1 MVYNF
6 DSKEITGHSMVDLH
20 GDILNM
26 FFSHND
32 WVVFS
37 NKKGQCI
44 VLSLE
49 FMKVKYKFVVK
60 PLEHVISVND
70 IWNDSFHMAFVNAP
84 NEIVYVKR
92 HAKKTDYMIDSLD
105 DPLLGR
111 VQTKGCIR
119 TVIGNSLVI
128 LVVNE
133 DMEFT
138 LLKKKTMTYIR
149 SFNFF
154 RMIPIS
160 LAVKFS

>member
-1 MVYNF
+1 MSEIGLKFYVGNTEILELNFHVRKREQFKEQIYKYDLLHNNEPSLKIGNEEDRWEFYRQYLSTENHWTHIAYSSDSKNMVFLNNVKFLVVYNF

-60 PLEHVISVND
+60 P
-70 IWNDSFHMAFVNAP
+70 
-84 NEIVYVKR
+84 
-92 HAKKTDYMIDSLD
+92 
-105 DPLLGR
+105 
-111 VQTKGCIR
+111 
-119 TVIGNSLVI
+119 
-128 LVVNE
+128 
-133 DMEFT
+133 
-138 LLKKKTMTYIR
+138 
-149 SFNFF
+149 
-154 RMIPIS
+154 
-160 LAVKFS
+160 